1 MAFCSYGDVSCHRQ
15 AEYSSGGQYSCPPS
29 SADVFLKLRGL
40 KYGTSTY
47 ANASLK
53 MRLTPERTSA
63 TTNWIPG
70 VLSKRLTE
78 VNGGDGDHL
87 LVSPHRHKEVWENHN
102 GPRYPSYAT

>member
-47 ANASLK
+47 ANA
-53 MRLTPERTSA
+53 
-63 TTNWIPG
+63 
-70 VLSKRLTE
+70 
-78 VNGGDGDHL
+78 
-87 LVSPHRHKEVWENHN
+87 
-102 GPRYPSYAT
+102 